1 MLTTTSTNS
10 NTLYS
15 VLTGKLVMIS
25 HPHFIGMYM
34 YAIANITLYLNF
46 HL

>member
-1 MLTTTSTNS
+1 MLTTTSTNF

-25 HPHFIGMYM
+25 HPHFIGMY
-34 YAIANITLYLNF
+34 ANANITLYLNF